1 MKGVLIYMEKSL
13 PKKKYYE
20 NVANTIIKNME
31 KRQIEGYYCPDSAS
45 ALKKALELIPKG
57 SSIGWGG
64 SMTLTETGLM
74 DAIQNGDYKIINR
87 ELAKTPEEQ
96 RKIYGEICCTDYFLM
111 STNAITLDG
120 ELINIDGRG
129 NRVSFLCY
137 GPQNV
142 LILTGI
148 NKIVTDIDAGLKRA
162 RDIAAPPNTV
172 RLNRKTPCA
181 ITGKCENC
189 YSPDCICSQFVVT
202 RRSGVPN
209 RIKVIIIGEELG
221 Y

>member
-1 MKGVLIYMEKSL
+1 MEKSL

-31 KRQIEGYYCPDSAS
+31 KRQIEGHYCPDNYSAW
-45 ALKKALELIPKG
+45 KKALELIPKG

-87 ELAKTPEEQ
+87 EIAKTPEEQ
-96 RKIYGEICCTDYFLM
+96 RKTYGEICCADYFLM

-162 RDIAAPPNTV
+162 RDIAAPPKTV
-172 RLNRKTPCA
+172 RVNRKTPCA

-189 YSPDCICSQFVVT
+189 YSPACICSQFVVT

>member
-1 MKGVLIYMEKSL
+1 MDKNKE
-13 PKKKYYE
+13 KYYE
-20 NVANTIIKNME
+20 NVANTIIKNFN
-31 KRQIEGYYCPDSAS
+31 KRQIEGYYCPNKKS
-45 ALKKALELIPKG
+45 ALEKALELMPKG

-64 SMTLTETGLM
+64 SMTLIEIGLI
-74 DAIQNGDYKIINR
+74 DAIKNGDYKVVDRDITTNSE
-87 ELAKTPEEQ
+87 EL
-96 RKIYGEICCTDYFLM
+96 RKIYGEICCADYFLM

-129 NRVSFLCY
+129 NRVAFLCY

-142 LILTGI
+142 LILTGM
-148 NKIVTDIDAGLKRA
+148 NKVVTDVESGFKRTK
-162 RDIAAPPNTV
+162 DIAASPNAI

-189 YSPDCICSQFVVT
+189 YSPDCMCGQLVVT
-202 RRSGVPN
+202 RRSGISN
-209 RIKVIIIGEELG
+209 RIKVILIGEEMG

>member
-1 MKGVLIYMEKSL
+1 MEKPL
-13 PKKKYYE
+13 PKEKYYE

-31 KRQIEGYYCPDSAS
+31 KRQIEGYYCSDKKS

-57 SSIGWGG
+57 ASIGFGG
-64 SMTLTETGLM
+64 SITLSETGLM
-74 DAIQNGDYKIINR
+74 DAIQNGNYKIINR

-96 RKIYGEICCTDYFLM
+96 RKIYGEICCSDFFLM
-111 STNAITLDG
+111 GTNAITLDG

-129 NRVSFLCY
+129 NRVAFLCY

-142 LILTGI
+142 LILVGM
-148 NKIVTDIDAGLKRA
+148 NKVVTDIDSGFKRV
-162 RDIAAPPNTV
+162 RNIASPPNTV
-172 RLNRKTPCA
+172 RLNKKTPCA
-181 ITGKCENC
+181 VTGKCEDC
-189 YSPDCICSQFVVT
+189 YSPDCICGQFVVT

-209 RIKVIIIGEELG
+209 RIKVILIGEELG

>member
-1 MKGVLIYMEKSL
+1 MNNLL
-13 PKKKYYE
+13 PKQQYYE
-20 NVANTIIKNME
+20 NVANTIIQNLN
-31 KRQIEGYYCPDSAS
+31 KRQIEGYYCPDRKS
-45 ALKKALELIPKG
+45 ALQKALELIPKG

-64 SMTLTETGLM
+64 SMTLAETGVI
-74 DAIQNGDYKIINR
+74 DSIQNGDYNIINR
-87 ELAKTPEEQ
+87 ETTSVEEE
-96 RKIYGEICCTDYFLM
+96 RNMYGEICCSDFFLM

-129 NRVSFLCY
+129 NRVSFLCF

-142 LILTGI
+142 LILIGM
-148 NKIVTDIDAGLKRA
+148 NKVVSDIESGFQRV
-162 RDIAAPPNTV
+162 RNIAAPPNAI

-181 ITGKCENC
+181 SIGKCTDC
-189 YSPDCICSQFVVT
+189 FSPDCMCSQFVVT

-209 RIKVIIIGEELG
+209 RIKVILIGEELG

>member
-1 MKGVLIYMEKSL
+1 MEKLL
-13 PKKKYYE
+13 PKEKYYE

-31 KRQIEGYYCPDSAS
+31 KRQIEGYYCPDKES

-64 SMTLTETGLM
+64 SVTLSETGLM
-74 DAIQNGDYKIINR
+74 DAIQNGDYKVINR
-87 ELAKTPEEQ
+87 ELAKTAEEQ
-96 RKIYGEICCTDYFLM
+96 RKVYGEICCSDFFLM
-111 STNAITLDG
+111 GTNAITLDG

-129 NRVSFLCY
+129 NRVAFLCY

-142 LILTGI
+142 LILAGM
-148 NKIVTDIDAGLKRA
+148 NKVVTDIDSGFKRV
-162 RDIAAPPNTV
+162 RNIASPPNTV
-172 RLNRKTPCA
+172 RLNKKTPCA

-202 RRSGVPN
+202 RRSGTPN
-209 RIKVIIIGEELG
+209 RIKVILIGEELG

>member
-1 MKGVLIYMEKSL
+1 MKQSI
-13 PKKKYYE
+13 PKKEYYE

-31 KRQIEGYYCPDSAS
+31 KRQIEGYYCPDKES
-45 ALKKALELIPKG
+45 ALQKALGLIPKG

-64 SMTLTETGLM
+64 SITLSETGLL
-74 DAIQNGDYKIINR
+74 DAIQNGDYKIIDR
-87 ELAKTPEEQ
+87 DKVTSLEDQ
-96 RKIYGEICCTDYFLM
+96 RKIYGEICMSDFFLM

-129 NRVSFLCY
+129 NRVAFLCY

-142 LILTGI
+142 IILAGM
-148 NKIVTDIDAGLKRA
+148 NKVVTDIDSGFKRV
-162 RDIAAPPNTV
+162 RNIASPPNTI
-172 RLNRKTPCA
+172 RLNKKTPCSV
-181 ITGKCENC
+181 TGKCEDC
-189 YSPDCICSQFVVT
+189 YSPDCICGQFVVT

-209 RIKVIIIGEELG
+209 RIKVILIGEELG

>member
-1 MKGVLIYMEKSL
+1 MEKSL

-20 NVANTIIKNME
+20 NIANTIIKNME

-64 SMTLTETGLM
+64 SMTLTEIGLM
-74 DAIQNGDYKIINR
+74 NAIQNGDYKIINR
-87 ELAKTPEEQ
+87 DIAKTPEEQ
-96 RKIYGEICCTDYFLM
+96 RKIYGEICCADYFLM